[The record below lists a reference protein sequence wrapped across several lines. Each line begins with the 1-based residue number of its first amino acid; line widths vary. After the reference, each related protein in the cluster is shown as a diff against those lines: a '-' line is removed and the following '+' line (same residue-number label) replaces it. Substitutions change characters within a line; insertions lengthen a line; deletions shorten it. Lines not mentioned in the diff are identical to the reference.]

1 MQQLDAK
8 EVYQQLGAPFS
19 DDEIEWRS
27 QQVFEGRNGKGP
39 AALVIPYIR
48 SRAIMN
54 RLDEVFGWERWEN
67 LVKELPGGGILQGIR
82 VWLSDTHSVTKW
94 DGADRTNIESTKG
107 GISSAFKRAAVQF
120 NIGRYLYNEKPRWVE
135 IRTNKTGPDDE
146 YVQDKKKDIYGYFT
160 PPSLSDTSENPKVQA
175 RNTKVEGRNNSPNQE
190 QSHSKGQHDI
200 GVPPGM
206 LECTFKGVIDKEGSS
221 GPYLEVW
228 LESNGEL
235 AQLYAIGEIRNM
247 ILAQD
252 LSENEK
258 IAIASSQN
266 QAGYFVIDNIVKVA

>member
-19 DDEIEWRS
+19 DDEIEWRC
-27 QQVFEGRNGKGP
+27 QQVFEGSNGKGP

-54 RLDEVFGWERWEN
+54 RLDQVFGWERWEN
-67 LVKELPGGGILQGIR
+67 LVQELPGGGILQGIR

-120 NIGRYLYNEKPRWVE
+120 NIGRYLYNEKPKWVE
-135 IRTNKTGPDDE
+135 IKSNKTGPDDE
-146 YVQDKKKDIYGYFT
+146 YVQDKKKEIYGYFT
-160 PPSLSDTSENPKVQA
+160 PPSLSTSSENHKAQG
-175 RNTKVEGRNNSPNQE
+175 RNTKVEERNNSQNHE
-190 QSHSKGQHDI
+190 QSLSERQNDI

-235 AQLYAIGEIRNM
+235 AQLYAIGEIRNT

-258 IAIASSQN
+258 IAIASTQN